1 MLMRVDICM
10 MEARKMGNN
19 FEDEGYDECSCG
31 LNGNVQNVDCV
42 KCFKNPQIRISFR
55 GIV

>member
-1 MLMRVDICM
+1 MRVDICM